1 MITDKIGNA
10 VGIGDIESVDKHDS
24 KILPQAIKSLT
35 NSLEKTTISIKKG
48 AIFNLDPA
56 FDSKYN
62 NKLIKEAEC
71 EPNIKVN
78 PRNSKT
84 KKSEPPIKEAY
95 KNRYVNERI
104 FAWQDKFRRT
114 ITRWETK
121 SKNFFAFIVLSL
133 AMVNLRLII

>member
-1 MITDKIGNA
+1 M
-10 VGIGDIESVDKHDS
+10 
-24 KILPQAIKSLT
+24 
-35 NSLEKTTISIKKG
+35 NSLMKSAILVEKH
-48 AIFNLDPA
+48 AVFNLDPA

-62 NKLIKEAEC
+62 KKLITDKGLT
-71 EPNIKVN
+71 PNIKVN

-84 KKSEPPIKEAY
+84 KEPLPPLPIDY

-114 ITRWETK
+114 IIRWETK

>member
-1 MITDKIGNA
+1 M
-10 VGIGDIESVDKHDS
+10 DKHDG
-24 KILPQAIKSLT
+24 KILPQAIKSLVNQL
-35 NSLEKTTISIKKG
+35 NSATISIKKG

-62 NKLIKEAEC
+62 KTLIQGADC
-71 EPNIKVN
+71 VPNIKVN

-84 KKSEPPIKEAY
+84 KEAVPPLKEDY

-114 ITRWETK
+114 IIRWETK
-121 SKNFFAFIVLSL
+121 SKNFFAFFVLSL
-133 AMVNLRLII
+133 TMVNLRLLI